1 VARYKGGCRYPLTWQ
16 GVTYDAGATFDAPES
31 AARSWLTARY
41 VTAVVEA
48 KKKAAKAR

>member
-1 VARYKGGCRYPLTWQ
+1 VARYKVVAGTQVTWQ